1 MALLDDAFGSLGG
14 AVLIG
19 IGAALVAP
27 VLLPLAGAILRP
39 VAKGVIKGGFYLAD
53 TLQEVIAEGSEQLSD
68 LMAEVQAER
77 ATSVTVTPRTEQQ

>member
-1 MALLDDAFGSLGG
+1 MALLNDAFSSLGG

-19 IGAALVAP
+19 ISAALVAP
-27 VLLPLAGAILRP
+27 VLLPAAGAILRP

-77 ATSVTVTPRTEQQ
+77 ATSVETTTQTE

>member
-1 MALLDDAFGSLGG
+1 MALLNDAFSSLGG
-14 AVLIG
+14 AVLVG

-27 VLLPLAGAILRP
+27 VLFPAAGAILRP

-53 TLQEVIAEGSEQLSD
+53 ALQEVIAEGGEQLSD

-77 ATSVTVTPRTEQQ
+77 ATSVETTTQTE